1 MNLINAKVYY
11 DGSHWIAI
19 PHTERPFRRRRR
31 RAAENVDN
39 SEKVIQFEQAFKS
52 VPKGKKTTK
61 KEKLLKEFK
70 PLFKTE
76 SEAAEFVEE
85 QYERL
90 TRNRI
95 ERNKRMKRKAY
106 LEPWY
111 YFCTFTYSDEKH
123 TEDSFRKTLMNCLY
137 HLSSRNG
144 WKYIGAWERGERG
157 DRLHF
162 HALIYVPPNAMV
174 GKLEEHKD
182 YNFKT
187 HNTQITNQN
196 TFFNERFGR
205 SDFNAISHQSE
216 VEDSIHYMLKYITKN
231 DEKVVYSRGL
241 KSYILADI
249 LDEDVVC
256 PYGDEDNEYKFVL
269 ADNFTCISD
278 GEILGKVCPEV
289 LERMPKCN

>member
-95 ERNKRMKRKAY
+95 ERNRRMNAKPICN
-106 LEPWY
+106 LG
-111 YFCTFTYSDEKH
+111 TTS
-123 TEDSFRKTLMNCLY
+123 
-137 HLSSRNG
+137 
-144 WKYIGAWERGERG
+144 
-157 DRLHF
+157 
-162 HALIYVPPNAMV
+162 ALLPI
-174 GKLEEHKD
+174 
-182 YNFKT
+182 
-187 HNTQITNQN
+187 
-196 TFFNERFGR
+196 R
-205 SDFNAISHQSE
+205 
-216 VEDSIHYMLKYITKN
+216 TKN
-231 DEKVVYSRGL
+231 TRKIVS
-241 KSYILADI
+241 
-249 LDEDVVC
+249 
-256 PYGDEDNEYKFVL
+256 
-269 ADNFTCISD
+269 
-278 GEILGKVCPEV
+278 
-289 LERMPKCN
+289 ERL

>member
-19 PHTERPFRRRRR
+19 PHTERRFRRRRR
-31 RAAENVDN
+31 AVEKDNN
-39 SEKVIQFEQAFKS
+39 SEKVIQFEKSFKS
-52 VPKGKKTTK
+52 TAKGKKTTK

-106 LEPWY
+106 LQTWD

-123 TEDSFRKTLMNCLY
+123 TEESFRKALMNCLY

-144 WKYIGAWERGERG
+144 WKYIGAWERGDKTE
-157 DRLHF
+157 RLHF
-162 HALIYVPPNAMV
+162 HALMYVPPDGMV

-187 HNTQITNQN
+187 HNIQIINQN

-205 SDFNAISHQSE
+205 SDFNAINHQSE
-216 VEDSIHYMLKYITKN
+216 VEDSIRYMLKYITKN
-231 DEKVVYSRGL
+231 NEKVVYSRGL
-241 KSYILADI
+241 KSYLSADI
-249 LDEDVVC
+249 LDEDIVC